1 MFNDS
6 VNLVVNHFE
15 TNYLENFVVN
25 SICEL
30 KSFSTTFTPWL
41 FTLKTPVVEGREIIC
56 RLRGSE
62 TRRNYSAS

>member
-6 VNLVVNHFE
+6 VNLVVNNVE

-30 KSFSTTFTPWL
+30 K
-41 FTLKTPVVEGREIIC
+41 
-56 RLRGSE
+56 
-62 TRRNYSAS
+62 